1 VAFAAPAQRV
11 ALVHGAHIQVLP
23 GSVIASILG
32 ENIDSRSEFDD
43 YRNAGVADEALRI
56 GLVPE

>member
-1 VAFAAPAQRV
+1 
-11 ALVHGAHIQVLP
+11 VLP

-32 ENIDSRSEFDD
+32 ENIDSRPEFDD